1 MQVNTQVLKTSR
13 KTKETDISLEFN
25 LRGSGVNSINTPMN
39 FFTHMLEQ
47 LSYHG
52 KFDINLD
59 AKSLDNDFH
68 HIVED
73 VAIVL
78 GCAFKDAL
86 GDKKGITRYASVFL
100 PMDDALCHCAL
111 DISGRA
117 FCKCNFNIKDE
128 RTSDFETVL
137 LVHFYN
143 TFAQNAGVTLYL
155 KQIDGYDTHHII
167 EASFKAFGRALKA
180 ACSIDS
186 TASDELP
193 STKGIL

>member
-1 MQVNTQVLKTSR
+1 MQIKTVRNTN
-13 KTKETDISLEFN
+13 ETEISLEFN
-25 LRGSGVNSINTPMN
+25 LRGNGVYKINTPIS

-47 LSYHG
+47 FSHHG
-52 KFDINLD
+52 GFDIILD

-78 GCAFKDAL
+78 GNAFKEAL
-86 GDKKGITRYASVFL
+86 GDKKGICRYASFFL

-117 FCKCNFNIKDE
+117 FCKCSFNIKDE
-128 RTSDFETVL
+128 KTSDFETVL

-143 TFAQNAGVTLYL
+143 TFAQNAGITLHL
-155 KQIDGYDTHHII
+155 RQIDGYDTHHII
-167 EASFKAFGRALKA
+167 EASFKSFARALKA
-180 ACSIDS
+180 ACSIDA
-186 TASDELP
+186 TNKDVLP
-193 STKGIL
+193 STKGVL